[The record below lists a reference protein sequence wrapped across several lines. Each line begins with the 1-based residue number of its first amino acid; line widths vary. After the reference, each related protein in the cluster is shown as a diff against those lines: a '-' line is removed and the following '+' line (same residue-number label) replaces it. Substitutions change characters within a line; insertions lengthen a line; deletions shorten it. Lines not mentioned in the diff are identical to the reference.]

1 MTDERRAPE
10 AARRVRRGLLA
21 GGLAGVVAA
30 ILGRPSRAE
39 ASHRGRQ
46 FVAVDEQTV
55 GHGTTELVQQPDPQ
69 AKGTAAPAKG
79 TAAPAFVVRT
89 RAGAAVLG
97 FSGDPMAHF
106 DAATDEGVALGGWGQ
121 EQGGIFVAGGEV
133 EGDLLRFPRAALRG
147 VTADPE
153 KVGVV
158 AAHAGG
164 GTALDVMG
172 KARFMTDKRAIFPAR
187 QRASFVRDPN
197 VTARSHILADFIE
210 DSENSSIRWIQ
221 HVQDGFVVHLDHALD
236 SPKAFRYL
244 VVEGEPL

>member
-39 ASHRGRQ
+39 ASHTGQQ

-69 AKGTAAPAKG
+69 AKGTAAPA
-79 TAAPAFVVRT
+79 FVVRT
-89 RAGAAVLG
+89 KAGAAVLG

-106 DAATDEGVALGGWGQ
+106 DANTDEGLAFGGWGE
-121 EQGGIFVAGGEV
+121 EQGGVFVAGGEV
-133 EGDLLRFPRAALRG
+133 RADLLRFPRAALRG

-158 AAHAGG
+158 AAHVGG

-172 KARFMTDKRAIFPAR
+172 KARFMTDRRAIFPAR

-197 VTARSHILADFIE
+197 VTARSHILANFIE

-221 HVQDGFVVHLDHALD
+221 HVQDGFVVHLDHALH